1 MINEELYFFNKKG
14 IGYMDKKQLRWFT
27 VGLIAFNMVWGLGN
41 VVNNY
46 AQQGISV
53 VTSWL
58 LILVLYFIP
67 YALIVGQLGSTF
79 KDSNGG
85 VSSWVQNTSTK
96 RLAYYAAWTY
106 WVVHIPYLAQK
117 PQAILIALGWAVQGN
132 GNLVNTMPIVT
143 VSFISLIIFLVFLL
157 LSTKGLTTLKVIGG
171 LAGTAMFV
179 MSILFIL
186 LAVGAPFINS
196 TVEFATPNMSQVS
209 TYIPKFDFSYFT
221 TVSMLVFAVGGAEKI
236 SPYVNAT
243 KNPAKEFPKGM
254 IFLAAMVG
262 LSAVLGSFAMGM
274 LFSSDNIPKD
284 LMANGAYSAFQK
296 LGAYYGVGNLLMIVY
311 ALTNTVGQVAALAFS
326 IDAPLKIL
334 LAEADPE
341 FVPSWLRKRTK
352 KGTLINGYLLTGILV
367 SIIIALPMFGLKDM
381 NEVVKWLT
389 NLNSVVMPMRYL
401 WVFFAYMLLNKA
413 YKQFNSEYKFVKN
426 PKIGFVFGLLCF
438 LFTAFACIL
447 GMVPKFEYASD
458 PQGWLFQL
466 ASNIV
471 TPIVLILLGM
481 ILPAIARREKKD
493 TILPIDS
500 AE

>member
-1 MINEELYFFNKKG
+1 MEQ
-14 IGYMDKKQLRWFT
+14 KQLRWFS
-27 VGLIAFNMVWGLGN
+27 VGLIAFNMVWGIGN

-53 VTSWL
+53 VTSWI

-132 GNLVNTMPIVT
+132 GNLVNTMSIST
-143 VSFISLIIFLVFLL
+143 VSFLSLIIFLVFLM

-171 LAGTAMFV
+171 IAGTATFV
-179 MSILFIL
+179 MSMLFIL
-186 LAVGAPFINS
+186 FAVGAPMINS
-196 TVEFATPNMSQVS
+196 SVEFATPHMEQVS

-221 TVSMLVFAVGGAEKI
+221 TLSMLVFAVGGAEKI

-262 LSAVLGSFAMGM
+262 ASAVLGSFAMGM
-274 LFSSDNIPKD
+274 LFASNNIPED
-284 LMANGAYSAFQK
+284 LMANGAYSAFQI
-296 LGAYYGVGNLLMIVY
+296 LGEYYGVGNLLMIIY
-311 ALTNTVGQVAALAFS
+311 ALTNGAGQIAALAFS

-334 LAEADPE
+334 LADADPDY
-341 FVPSWLRKRTK
+341 VPAALRKRTK
-352 KGTLINGYLLTGILV
+352 KGTLVNGYLLTGVLV
-367 SIIIALPMFGLKDM
+367 SIIIALPMFGLKNM
-381 NEVVKWLT
+381 NELVKWLT

-401 WVFFAYMLLNKA
+401 WVFFAYMMLNKA
-413 YKQFNSEYKFVKN
+413 YKNYTSEYKFMKN
-426 PKIGFVFGLLCF
+426 PKLGFIFGLWCF

-447 GMVPKFEYASD
+447 GMVPKVDFNVD
-458 PQGWLFQL
+458 PQGWTFQL
-466 ASNIV
+466 LSNIL
-471 TPIVLILLGM
+471 TPIILLLLGM
-481 ILPAIARREKKD
+481 ILPALARRGKNKEL
-493 TILPIDS
+493 I
-500 AE
+500 